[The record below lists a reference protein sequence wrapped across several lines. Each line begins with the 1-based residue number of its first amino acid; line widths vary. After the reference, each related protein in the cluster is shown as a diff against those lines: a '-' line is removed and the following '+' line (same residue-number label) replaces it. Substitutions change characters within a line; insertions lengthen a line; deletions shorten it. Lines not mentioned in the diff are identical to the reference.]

1 MGAPVNY
8 TCPDIDRIIQGI
20 NSVINLANEWD
31 APYNEVYYSLVN
43 LPYELERLRSANAS
57 LRAWGEDLEEGFDS
71 SETEIGKLK
80 DEYSAL
86 TKEKERLEKI
96 LIENG
101 IEY

>member
-8 TCPDIDRIIQGI
+8 TCRDIDGIIEAI

-31 APYNEVYYSLVN
+31 APYDEVYFSLEN
-43 LPYELERLRSANAS
+43 IPYELERLRSANAS
-57 LRAWGEDLEEGFDS
+57 LRARGEELEEGFDY
-71 SETEIGKLK
+71 SETEIGELK